1 MKSEMYCTFTAAM
14 NLSILEHDTDFYPLL
29 KSKFAILKYVKN
41 TLENRARM
49 RQPQSKAKMN
59 EPQHKFNG
67 SNFFFHS
74 RGWWSENMTATVH
87 KPYGI
92 WFNLRYIFYVHRPND
107 AVLPIQFV

>member
-49 RQPQSKAKMN
+49 RQPQSKAN
-59 EPQHKFNG
+59 
-67 SNFFFHS
+67 
-74 RGWWSENMTATVH
+74 
-87 KPYGI
+87 
-92 WFNLRYIFYVHRPND
+92 
-107 AVLPIQFV
+107 

>member
-49 RQPQSKAKMN
+49 RQPQSKASQTKAKMN
-59 EPQHKFNG
+59 EPQHNSMG
-67 SNFFFHS
+67 AIFFSLS
-74 RGWWSENMTATVH
+74 RLM
-87 KPYGI
+87 K
-92 WFNLRYIFYVHRPND
+92 
-107 AVLPIQFV
+107 

>member
-49 RQPQSKAKMN
+49 RQPQSKASQTKAKMN
-59 EPQHKFNG
+59 EPQHNSMG
-67 SNFFFHS
+67 AIFFSLS
-74 RGWWSENMTATVH
+74 RLMKWEHDCDSA
-87 KPYGI
+87 
-92 WFNLRYIFYVHRPND
+92 
-107 AVLPIQFV
+107 